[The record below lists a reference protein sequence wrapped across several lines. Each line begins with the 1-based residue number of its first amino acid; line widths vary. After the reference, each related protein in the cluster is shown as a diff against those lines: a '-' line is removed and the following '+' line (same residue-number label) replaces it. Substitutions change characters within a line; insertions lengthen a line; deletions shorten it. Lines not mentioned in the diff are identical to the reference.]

1 MSAKF
6 VNVDRDT
13 PMLLPCDLR
22 DWVKDNDLAGFV
34 LEAVEATD
42 LRGAHVNHR
51 GTGSAE
57 YPPGMMLALLIY
69 CYATGVFSSRRI
81 ERATYDS
88 VSVRYICANH
98 HPDHDTIAKFR
109 RRNKVLLEAV
119 FVQVLEL
126 AGHMGLL
133 KLGTICID
141 GTKIAGNADPT
152 KNLTIAQIDEELERL
167 GGAVRDLLGQAEA
180 QDREDEDAGGTL
192 LPEEL
197 ASRQRRM
204 ERLQQAKGKLEAR
217 LKRLEQARKDNAK
230 RSTRQDR
237 KVRSGR
243 RADPEKEKAKQK
255 KDRERQRINPNDPDT
270 HAMPVRKGGFVQG
283 YNAQAVMDTEGANLI
298 VGAHVTNQPSD
309 RSLLEPNV
317 KGLRPEHLKQVRHVA
332 ADKGYYKRRSMIE
345 MEQVHD
351 LRMLVPP
358 THQNCKEKQ
367 RYAPDHPREVEKRY
381 KDKLMRRLKTHQG
394 QAIYHRRNAVCEGG
408 FANIKH
414 AIGLNRF
421 RMKGLDGAGI
431 EWLLGSIAYNCRK
444 ITSMT

>member
-22 DWVKDNDLAGFV
+22 DWVKDNDLAGFI

-42 LRGAHVNHR
+42 LRGARVNHR

-57 YPPGMMLALLIY
+57 YPPSMMLALLIY
-69 CYATGVFSSRRI
+69 CYATGVFSSRKI
-81 ERATYDS
+81 ERASYDS

-109 RRNKVLLEAV
+109 RRNKALLEAV

-141 GTKIAGNADPT
+141 GTKVAGNADPT
-152 KNLTIAQIDEELERL
+152 KNLTIAQIDEELSRL
-167 GGAVRDLLGQAEA
+167 GGEVKDLLRCAEK
-180 QDREDEDAGGTL
+180 QDKEDEDAGGTL
-192 LPEEL
+192 LPDEL
-197 ASRQRRM
+197 ASRQRRKA
-204 ERLQQAKGKLEAR
+204 RLEEAKGKLEAR
-217 LKRLEQARKDNAK
+217 LKRLEQARREHAK
-230 RSTRQDR
+230 RSTRKDR

-243 RADPEKEKAKQK
+243 KADPEKEKAKQQ

-283 YNAQAVMDTEGANLI
+283 YNAQAVMDAEGANLI
-298 VGAHVTNQPSD
+298 IGAHVTNQPSD

-345 MEQVHD
+345 MEQAHG

-358 THQNCKEKQ
+358 THQNYKEKQ

-381 KDKLMRRLKTHQG
+381 KDKLMRRLKTPQG
-394 QAIYHRRNAVCEGG
+394 RAIYQKRNIVNEGG
-408 FANIKH
+408 FANMKN

-421 RMKGLDGAGI
+421 RMKGLEGAGI

-444 ITSMT
+444 ITSMA

>member
-1 MSAKF
+1 MSANF

-13 PMLLPCDLR
+13 PMLLACDLR

-34 LEAVEATD
+34 LEAVDATD
-42 LRGAHVNHR
+42 LRGARVNHR

-57 YPPGMMLALLIY
+57 YPPSMMLALLIY

-88 VSVRYICANH
+88 VSVRYICGNH

-109 RRNKVLLEAV
+109 RRNKALLEAV

-141 GTKIAGNADPT
+141 GTKISGNADPT
-152 KNLTIAQIDEELERL
+152 KNLTIAQIDEELQRL
-167 GGAVRDLLGQAEA
+167 GGAVSDLLSQAEA
-180 QDREDEDAGGTL
+180 QDKEDEDAGGTL

-197 ASRQRRM
+197 ASRQR
-204 ERLQQAKGKLEAR
+204 
-217 LKRLEQARKDNAK
+217 
-230 RSTRQDR
+230 
-237 KVRSGR
+237 
-243 RADPEKEKAKQK
+243 
-255 KDRERQRINPNDPDT
+255 INPNDPDS

-309 RSLLEPNV
+309 RSLLEANV
-317 KGLRPEHLKQVRHVA
+317 KSVSSEHLKQVRNVA
-332 ADKGYYKRRSMIE
+332 ADKGDYKRRSMID
-345 MEQVHD
+345 MEQAHG

-358 THQNCKEKQ
+358 THQDYKEKQ
-367 RYAPDHPREVEKRY
+367 RYASDHPREIEKRY
-381 KDKLMRRLKTHQG
+381 KDKLMRRLKTPQG
-394 QAIYHRRNAVCEGG
+394 RAIYQKRNTVVEGG

-414 AIGLNRF
+414 AIGLNQF
-421 RMKGLDGAGI
+421 RMKGLEGVGI

-444 ITSMT
+444 ITSMA